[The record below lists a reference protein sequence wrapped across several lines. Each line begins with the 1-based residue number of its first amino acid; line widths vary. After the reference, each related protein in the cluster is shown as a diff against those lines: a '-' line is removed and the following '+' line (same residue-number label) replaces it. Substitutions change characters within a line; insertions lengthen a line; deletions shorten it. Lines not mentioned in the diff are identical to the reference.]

1 MYASYIVWCFC
12 VLYTYVHAVV
22 GRMGNLIGSL
32 GRDSLLTTPPSSPGA
47 TSEITRQRRGRKR
60 GGREVRE
67 EGGSG
72 DVDEVE
78 ELSPRRCYTCVLY
91 N

>member
-1 MYASYIVWCFC
+1 MVFLCFVHC
-12 VLYTYVHAVV
+12 YVHAVV

-78 ELSPRRCYTCVLY
+78 ELSPRR
-91 N
+91 